1 MLASA
6 AVELSQ
12 PKGVES
18 SGPALKE
25 VRGREGGGP
34 QQPVPPSP
42 SPSSLVHKPWEDII
56 KERLKAKTKIISKV
70 SNSTD

>member
-1 MLASA
+1 M
-6 AVELSQ
+6 ELSQ
-12 PKGVES
+12 PKGAES
-18 SGPALKE
+18 SGPALTE

-34 QQPVPPSP
+34 QQPAP
-42 SPSSLVHKPWEDII
+42 PSSLVHKPWEDII